1 MPRALPLTGTA
12 TWWPSTLY
20 QTTTLELRRAGER
33 LLIDPGVSPWEVEEV
48 LAASAMP
55 VTQVLVTHADWDHV
69 MALGMLSDVQVTA
82 SAAATERIRSG
93 AARAEIEAEGA
104 QVLLA
109 HRAIDR
115 LHVEQVVEPPADV
128 RLGPWLG
135 VCRPGLGHTA
145 DGMVISLPDEHLLV
159 AGDYLSSLEI
169 PAAQASVDDY
179 RTTLQMLVGV
189 IERERPL
196 YVVVGH
202 GKPHTSEQALRIAD
216 ADLDYIE
223 AVLAYADAGCPPDR
237 AEQIAV
243 PARAAGAADLAV
255 HAANVARACAAAGAV
270 AAPG

>member
-1 MPRALPLTGTA
+1 M
-12 TWWPSTLY
+12 
-20 QTTTLELRRAGER
+20 
-33 LLIDPGVSPWEVEEV
+33 
-48 LAASAMP
+48 
-55 VTQVLVTHADWDHV
+55 
-69 MALGMLSDVQVTA
+69 
-82 SAAATERIRSG
+82 
-93 AARAEIEAEGA
+93 
-104 QVLLA
+104 
-109 HRAIDR
+109 
-115 LHVEQVVEPPADV
+115 VV
-128 RLGPWLG
+128 
-135 VCRPGLGHTA
+135 
-145 DGMVISLPDEHLLV
+145 SLPDEHLLV

-169 PAAQASVDDY
+169 PAAHASVDDY
-179 RTTLQMLVGV
+179 RATLQMLVGV

-202 GKPHTSEQALRIAD
+202 GKPHTSEEALRIAD